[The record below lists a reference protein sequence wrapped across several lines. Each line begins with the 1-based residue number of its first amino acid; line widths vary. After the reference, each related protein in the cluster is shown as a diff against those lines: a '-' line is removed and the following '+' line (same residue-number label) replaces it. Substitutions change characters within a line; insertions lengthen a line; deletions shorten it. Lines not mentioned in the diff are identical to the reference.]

1 MVVRLRFYQQAGDAV
16 MPLTDTKVKN
26 AKPLV
31 KEYKLTD
38 GFGMFLRV
46 TPKGSKYWQ
55 MAYRFEGKQ
64 KLFSIGVYPAVS
76 LSDARQRRDEA
87 RRLLAQDIDP
97 NAKKQ
102 AEVKELKAKR
112 DNTRTFKAV
121 TKAWFSTKTK
131 WSDDYGDSVWK
142 RLETYVFPVI
152 GDKDVAELDTGDLL
166 VPVKKVE
173 ALGYLEVAMR
183 IQQYIT
189 AILRHAVQQKLI
201 RHNPAYDM
209 EGAVQKPQTEHRPAL
224 ELEEIPLL
232 LNKIAEYK
240 GRRLTILAIQ
250 LNLMIFIR
258 SSELRFARW
267 SEIDFKSKLWVIPE
281 QREAIENVKHS
292 TRGAK
297 MKRKHFVPLC
307 KQAMRILKEIRHL
320 TYEEGHDDG
329 LIFTGCY
336 DSFRPMSENTINK
349 ALRNMGYD
357 TKQDICGHGF
367 RTVACSALI
376 ESGLWSEDAVE
387 LQMSHKENNSVRAA
401 YTHKA
406 KHLDQRRL
414 MLQWWA
420 DYLDANR
427 NDMVRPFE
435 FATDARFGL
444 ENQA

>member
-1 MVVRLRFYQQAGDAV
+1 MVVRLRFYQQTGDVV
-16 MPLTDTKVKN
+16 MPLTDAKVKN
-26 AKPLV
+26 AKPLD

-64 KLFSIGVYPAVS
+64 KIFSIGVYPAVS
-76 LSDARQRRDEA
+76 LADARQRRDEA
-87 RRLLAQDIDP
+87 KRLLAQGIDP

-112 DNTRTFKAV
+112 DKTRCFALV
-121 TKAWFSTKTK
+121 AKAWFATKTK
-131 WSDDYGDSVWK
+131 WSKDYGDSVWK

-183 IQQYIT
+183 LQQYIT

-224 ELEEIPLL
+224 ELEEIPQLL
-232 LNKIAEYK
+232 KKIAEYK

-281 QREAIENVKHS
+281 QREEIENVRYS
-292 TRGAK
+292 TRGSK
-297 MKRKHFVPLC
+297 MKRKHFIPLC
-307 KQAMRILKEIRHL
+307 KQAMKILKEIRQL
-320 TYEEGHDDG
+320 TYEEGHDDA

-336 DSFRPMSENTINK
+336 DSFKPMSENTINK
-349 ALRNMGYD
+349 ALRNMGYN

-367 RTVACSALI
+367 RTLACSALI

-387 LQMSHKENNSVRAA
+387 LQMSHKESNSVRAA

-420 DYLDANR
+420 DFLDANS

-435 FATDARFGL
+435 FA
-444 ENQA
+444 

>member
-1 MVVRLRFYQQAGDAV
+1 MS
-16 MPLTDTKVKN
+16 LTDIKAKN
-26 AKPLV
+26 AKPLE

-87 RRLLAQDIDP
+87 RRLLAQGIDP

-112 DNTRTFKAV
+112 DNTRTFRTVA
-121 TKAWFSTKTK
+121 KAWFSTKTK
-131 WSDDYGDSVWK
+131 WSDDYGDAVWK
-142 RLETYVFPVI
+142 RLETYAFPVI

-224 ELEEIPLL
+224 ELEEIPQL

-307 KQAMRILKEIRHL
+307 KQAMKILKEIRQL
-320 TYEEGHDDG
+320 TYEEGQDDG

-336 DSFRPMSENTINK
+336 DSFKPMSENTINK

-367 RTVACSALI
+367 RTLACSALI

-387 LQMSHKENNSVRAA
+387 LQMSHKESNSVRAA

-406 KHLDQRRL
+406 KHLEQRRL

-420 DYLDANR
+420 DFLDANS

-435 FATDARFGL
+435 FAS
-444 ENQA
+444 NK

>member
-1 MVVRLRFYQQAGDAV
+1 MS
-16 MPLTDTKVKN
+16 LTDIKAKN
-26 AKPLV
+26 AKPLE

-87 RRLLAQDIDP
+87 RRLLAQGIDP

-112 DNTRTFKAV
+112 DNTRSFRTVA
-121 TKAWFSTKTK
+121 KAWFSTKTK
-131 WSDDYGDSVWK
+131 WSDDYGDAVWK

-224 ELEEIPLL
+224 ELEEIPQL

-307 KQAMRILKEIRHL
+307 KQAMKILKEIRQL
-320 TYEEGHDDG
+320 TYEEGQDDG

-336 DSFRPMSENTINK
+336 DSFKPMSENTINK

-367 RTVACSALI
+367 RTLACSALI

-387 LQMSHKENNSVRAA
+387 LQMSHKESNSVRAA

-406 KHLDQRRL
+406 KHLEQRRL

-420 DYLDANR
+420 DFLDANS
-427 NDMVRPFE
+427 NHMVRPFE
-435 FATDARFGL
+435 FAS
-444 ENQA
+444 NK

>member
-1 MVVRLRFYQQAGDAV
+1 MS
-16 MPLTDTKVKN
+16 LTDIKAKN
-26 AKPLV
+26 AKPLE

-87 RRLLAQDIDP
+87 RRLLAQGIDP

-112 DNTRTFKAV
+112 DNTRSFRTVA
-121 TKAWFSTKTK
+121 KAWFSTKTK
-131 WSDDYGDSVWK
+131 WSDDYGDAVWK

-201 RHNPAYDM
+201 RHNPAYDI

-224 ELEEIPLL
+224 ELEEIPQL

-307 KQAMRILKEIRHL
+307 KQAMRILKEIRQL

-336 DSFRPMSENTINK
+336 DSFKPMSENTINK
-349 ALRNMGYD
+349 ALRNMGYN

-367 RTVACSALI
+367 RTLACSALI

-387 LQMSHKENNSVRAA
+387 LQMSHKESTSVRAA

-420 DYLDANR
+420 DYLDASR
-427 NDMVRPFE
+427 NGMVRPFE
-435 FATDARFGL
+435 FAS
-444 ENQA
+444 NK

>member
-1 MVVRLRFYQQAGDAV
+1 MS
-16 MPLTDTKVKN
+16 LTDIKAKN
-26 AKPLV
+26 AKPLK

-64 KLFSIGVYPAVS
+64 KIFSIGVYPAVS
-76 LSDARQRRDEA
+76 LGDARQRRDEA
-87 RRLLAQDIDP
+87 RRLLAQGIDP

-112 DNTRTFKAV
+112 DNTRSFRTVA
-121 TKAWFSTKTK
+121 KAWFSTKTK
-131 WSDDYGDSVWK
+131 WSDDYGDAVWK

-224 ELEEIPLL
+224 ELEEIPQL

-307 KQAMRILKEIRHL
+307 KQAMKILKEIRQL
-320 TYEEGHDDG
+320 TYEEGQDDG

-336 DSFRPMSENTINK
+336 DSFKPMSENTINK
-349 ALRNMGYD
+349 ALRNMSYD

-367 RTVACSALI
+367 RTLACSALI

-387 LQMSHKENNSVRAA
+387 LQMSHKESNSVRAA

-406 KHLDQRRL
+406 KHLEQRRL

-420 DYLDANR
+420 DFLDANS

-435 FATDARFGL
+435 FAS
-444 ENQA
+444 NK

>member
-1 MVVRLRFYQQAGDAV
+1 MS
-16 MPLTDTKVKN
+16 LTDIKAKN
-26 AKPLV
+26 AKPLE

-87 RRLLAQDIDP
+87 RRLLAQGIDP

-112 DNTRTFKAV
+112 DNTRSFRTVA
-121 TKAWFSTKTK
+121 KAWFSTKTK
-131 WSDDYGDSVWK
+131 WSDDYGDAVWK

-224 ELEEIPLL
+224 ELEEIPQL

-258 SSELRFARW
+258 SSELRVARW

-307 KQAMRILKEIRHL
+307 KQAMKILKEIRQL
-320 TYEEGHDDG
+320 TYEEGQDDG

-336 DSFRPMSENTINK
+336 DSFKPMSENTINK

-367 RTVACSALI
+367 RTLACSALI

-387 LQMSHKENNSVRAA
+387 LQMSHKESNSVRAA

-406 KHLDQRRL
+406 KHLEQRRL

-420 DYLDANR
+420 DFLDANS

-435 FATDARFGL
+435 FAS
-444 ENQA
+444 NK

>member
-1 MVVRLRFYQQAGDAV
+1 MS
-16 MPLTDTKVKN
+16 LTDIKAKN
-26 AKPLV
+26 AKPLE

-87 RRLLAQDIDP
+87 RRLLAQGIDP

-112 DNTRTFKAV
+112 DNTRSFRTVA
-121 TKAWFSTKTK
+121 KAWFSTKTK
-131 WSDDYGDSVWK
+131 WSDDYGDAVWK
-142 RLETYVFPVI
+142 RLETYAFPVI

-224 ELEEIPLL
+224 ELEEIPQL

-307 KQAMRILKEIRHL
+307 KQAMKILKEIRQL
-320 TYEEGHDDG
+320 TYEEGQDDG

-336 DSFRPMSENTINK
+336 DSFKPMSENTINK
-349 ALRNMGYD
+349 ALRNMGYN

-367 RTVACSALI
+367 RTLACSALI

-387 LQMSHKENNSVRAA
+387 LQMSHKESNSVRAA

-420 DYLDANR
+420 DFLDANS

-435 FATDARFGL
+435 FAS
-444 ENQA
+444 NK

>member
-1 MVVRLRFYQQAGDAV
+1 MS
-16 MPLTDTKVKN
+16 LTDIKAKN
-26 AKPLV
+26 AKPLE

-87 RRLLAQDIDP
+87 RRLLAQGIDP

-112 DNTRTFKAV
+112 DNTRSFRTVA
-121 TKAWFSTKTK
+121 KAWFSTKTK
-131 WSDDYGDSVWK
+131 WSDDYGDAVWK

-224 ELEEIPLL
+224 ELEEIPQL

-307 KQAMRILKEIRHL
+307 KQAMKILKEIRQL
-320 TYEEGHDDG
+320 TYEEGQDDG

-336 DSFRPMSENTINK
+336 DSFKPMSENTINK

-367 RTVACSALI
+367 RTLACSALI

-387 LQMSHKENNSVRAA
+387 LQMSHKESNSVRAA

-420 DYLDANR
+420 DFLDANS
-427 NDMVRPFE
+427 NHMVRPFE
-435 FATDARFGL
+435 FAT
-444 ENQA
+444 NK

>member
-1 MVVRLRFYQQAGDAV
+1 MS
-16 MPLTDTKVKN
+16 LTDIKAKN
-26 AKPLV
+26 AKPLE

-87 RRLLAQDIDP
+87 RRLLAQGIDP

-112 DNTRTFKAV
+112 DNTRSFRTVA
-121 TKAWFSTKTK
+121 KAWFSTKTK
-131 WSDDYGDSVWK
+131 WSDDYSDAVWK

-224 ELEEIPLL
+224 ELEEIPQL

-307 KQAMRILKEIRHL
+307 KQAMKILKEIRQL
-320 TYEEGHDDG
+320 TYEEGQDDG

-336 DSFRPMSENTINK
+336 DSFKPMSENTINK

-367 RTVACSALI
+367 RTLACSALI
-376 ESGLWSEDAVE
+376 ESGLWLEDAVE
-387 LQMSHKENNSVRAA
+387 LQMSHKESNSVRAA

-420 DYLDANR
+420 DFLDANS

-435 FATDARFGL
+435 FAS
-444 ENQA
+444 NK

>member
-1 MVVRLRFYQQAGDAV
+1 MS
-16 MPLTDTKVKN
+16 LTDIKAKN
-26 AKPLV
+26 AKPLK

-64 KLFSIGVYPAVS
+64 KIFSIGVYPAVS
-76 LSDARQRRDEA
+76 LGDARQRRDEA
-87 RRLLAQDIDP
+87 RRLLAQGIDP

-112 DNTRTFKAV
+112 DNTRSFRTVA
-121 TKAWFSTKTK
+121 KAWFSTKTK
-131 WSDDYGDSVWK
+131 WSDDYGDAVWK

-224 ELEEIPLL
+224 ELEEIPQL

-307 KQAMRILKEIRHL
+307 KQAMKILKEIRQL
-320 TYEEGHDDG
+320 TYEEGQDDG

-336 DSFRPMSENTINK
+336 DSFKPMSENTINK

-367 RTVACSALI
+367 RTLACSALI

-387 LQMSHKENNSVRAA
+387 LQMSHKESNSVRAA

-420 DYLDANR
+420 DFLDANS
-427 NDMVRPFE
+427 NHMVRPFE
-435 FATDARFGL
+435 FAS
-444 ENQA
+444 NK

>member
-1 MVVRLRFYQQAGDAV
+1 MS
-16 MPLTDTKVKN
+16 LTDIKAKN
-26 AKPLV
+26 AKPLE

-87 RRLLAQDIDP
+87 RRLLAQGIDP

-102 AEVKELKAKR
+102 AEAKELKAKR
-112 DNTRTFKAV
+112 DNTRSFRTVA
-121 TKAWFSTKTK
+121 KAWFATKTK
-131 WSDDYGDSVWK
+131 WSDDYGDAVWK

-224 ELEEIPLL
+224 ELEEIPQL

-307 KQAMRILKEIRHL
+307 KQAMKLLKEIRQL
-320 TYEEGHDDG
+320 TYEEGQDDG

-336 DSFRPMSENTINK
+336 DSFKPMSENTINK
-349 ALRNMGYD
+349 ALRNMGYN

-367 RTVACSALI
+367 RTLACSALI

-387 LQMSHKENNSVRAA
+387 LQMSHKESNSVRAA

-420 DYLDANR
+420 DFLDANS
-427 NDMVRPFE
+427 NHMVRPFE
-435 FATDARFGL
+435 FAT
-444 ENQA
+444 NK

>member
-1 MVVRLRFYQQAGDAV
+1 MS
-16 MPLTDTKVKN
+16 LTDIKAKN
-26 AKPLV
+26 AKPLE

-87 RRLLAQDIDP
+87 RRLLAQGIDP

-102 AEVKELKAKR
+102 AEVKALKAKR
-112 DNTRTFKAV
+112 DNTRSFRTVA
-121 TKAWFSTKTK
+121 KAWFATKTK
-131 WSDDYGDSVWK
+131 WSDDYGDAVWK

-224 ELEEIPLL
+224 ELEEIPQL

-307 KQAMRILKEIRHL
+307 KQAMKILKEIRQL
-320 TYEEGHDDG
+320 TYEEGQDDG

-336 DSFRPMSENTINK
+336 DSFKPMSENTINK

-367 RTVACSALI
+367 RTLACSALI

-387 LQMSHKENNSVRAA
+387 LQMSHKESNSVRAA

-406 KHLDQRRL
+406 KHLEQRRL

-420 DYLDANR
+420 DYLDASR
-427 NDMVRPFE
+427 NGMVRPFE
-435 FATDARFGL
+435 FAT
-444 ENQA
+444 NK

>member
-1 MVVRLRFYQQAGDAV
+1 MS
-16 MPLTDTKVKN
+16 LTDIKAKN
-26 AKPLV
+26 AKPLE

-87 RRLLAQDIDP
+87 RRLLAQGIDP

-112 DNTRTFKAV
+112 DNTRSFRTVA
-121 TKAWFSTKTK
+121 KAWFSTKTK
-131 WSDDYGDSVWK
+131 WSDDYGDAVWK

-224 ELEEIPLL
+224 ELEEIPQL

-307 KQAMRILKEIRHL
+307 KQAMKILKEIRQL

-336 DSFRPMSENTINK
+336 DSFKPMSENTINK
-349 ALRNMGYD
+349 ALRNMGYN

-367 RTVACSALI
+367 RTLACSALI

-387 LQMSHKENNSVRAA
+387 LQMSHKESNSVRAA

-420 DYLDANR
+420 DFLDANS
-427 NDMVRPFE
+427 NHMVRPFE
-435 FATDARFGL
+435 FAS
-444 ENQA
+444 NK

>member
-1 MVVRLRFYQQAGDAV
+1 MS
-16 MPLTDTKVKN
+16 LTDIKVKN
-26 AKPLV
+26 AKPLE

-87 RRLLAQDIDP
+87 RRLLAQGIDP

-112 DNTRTFKAV
+112 DNTRSFRTVA
-121 TKAWFSTKTK
+121 KAWFSTKTK
-131 WSDDYGDSVWK
+131 WSDDYGDAVWK

-224 ELEEIPLL
+224 ELEEIPQL

-307 KQAMRILKEIRHL
+307 KQAMKILKEIRQL
-320 TYEEGHDDG
+320 TYEEGQDDG

-336 DSFRPMSENTINK
+336 DSFKPMSENTINK

-367 RTVACSALI
+367 RTLACSALI

-387 LQMSHKENNSVRAA
+387 LQMSHKESNSVRAA

-406 KHLDQRRL
+406 KHLEQRRL

-420 DYLDANR
+420 DFLDANS

-435 FATDARFGL
+435 FAT
-444 ENQA
+444 NK

>member
-1 MVVRLRFYQQAGDAV
+1 MS
-16 MPLTDTKVKN
+16 LTDIKVKN
-26 AKPLV
+26 AKPLE

-87 RRLLAQDIDP
+87 RRLLAQGIDP

-112 DNTRTFKAV
+112 DNTRSFRTVA
-121 TKAWFSTKTK
+121 KAWFSTKTK
-131 WSDDYGDSVWK
+131 WSDDYGDAVWK

-224 ELEEIPLL
+224 ELEEIPQL

-307 KQAMRILKEIRHL
+307 KQAMKILKEIRQL
-320 TYEEGHDDG
+320 TYEEGQDDG

-336 DSFRPMSENTINK
+336 DSFKPMSENTINK
-349 ALRNMGYD
+349 ALRNMGYN

-367 RTVACSALI
+367 RTLACSALI

-387 LQMSHKENNSVRAA
+387 LQMSHKESNSVRAA

-406 KHLDQRRL
+406 KHLEQRRL

-420 DYLDANR
+420 DYLDASR
-427 NDMVRPFE
+427 NGMVRPFE
-435 FATDARFGL
+435 FAT
-444 ENQA
+444 NK

>member
-1 MVVRLRFYQQAGDAV
+1 MS
-16 MPLTDTKVKN
+16 LTDIKVKN
-26 AKPLV
+26 AKPLE

-87 RRLLAQDIDP
+87 RRLLAQGIDP

-112 DNTRTFKAV
+112 DNTRSFRTVA
-121 TKAWFSTKTK
+121 KAWFSTKTK
-131 WSDDYGDSVWK
+131 WSDDYGDAVWK
-142 RLETYVFPVI
+142 RLETYAFPVI

-224 ELEEIPLL
+224 ELEEIPQL

-307 KQAMRILKEIRHL
+307 KQAMKILKEIRQL
-320 TYEEGHDDG
+320 TYEEGQDDG

-336 DSFRPMSENTINK
+336 DSFKPMSENTINK

-367 RTVACSALI
+367 RTLACSALI

-387 LQMSHKENNSVRAA
+387 LQMSHKESNSVRAA

-406 KHLDQRRL
+406 KHLEQRRL

-420 DYLDANR
+420 DFLDANS

-435 FATDARFGL
+435 FAS
-444 ENQA
+444 NK

>member
-1 MVVRLRFYQQAGDAV
+1 MS
-16 MPLTDTKVKN
+16 LTDIKAKN
-26 AKPLV
+26 AKPLE

-87 RRLLAQDIDP
+87 RRLLAQGIDP

-102 AEVKELKAKR
+102 AEAKELKAKR
-112 DNTRTFKAV
+112 DNTRSFRTVA
-121 TKAWFSTKTK
+121 KAWFATKTK
-131 WSDDYGDSVWK
+131 WSDDYGDAVWK

-224 ELEEIPLL
+224 ELEEIPQL

-307 KQAMRILKEIRHL
+307 KQAMKILKEIRQL
-320 TYEEGHDDG
+320 TYEEGQDDG

-336 DSFRPMSENTINK
+336 DSFKPMSENTINK

-367 RTVACSALI
+367 RTLACSALI

-387 LQMSHKENNSVRAA
+387 LQMSHKESNSVRAA

-406 KHLDQRRL
+406 KHLQRRL

-420 DYLDANR
+420 DFLDANS

-435 FATDARFGL
+435 FAS
-444 ENQA
+444 NK

>member
-1 MVVRLRFYQQAGDAV
+1 MS
-16 MPLTDTKVKN
+16 LTDIKAKN
-26 AKPLV
+26 AKPLE

-87 RRLLAQDIDP
+87 RRLLAQGIDP

-112 DNTRTFKAV
+112 DNTRSFRTVA
-121 TKAWFSTKTK
+121 KAWFATKTK
-131 WSDDYGDSVWK
+131 WSDDYGDAVWK

-224 ELEEIPLL
+224 ELEEIPQL

-307 KQAMRILKEIRHL
+307 KQAMKILKEIRQL
-320 TYEEGHDDG
+320 TYEEGQDDG

-336 DSFRPMSENTINK
+336 DSFKPMSENTINK
-349 ALRNMGYD
+349 ALRNMGYN

-367 RTVACSALI
+367 RTLACSALI

-387 LQMSHKENNSVRAA
+387 LQMSHKESNSVRAA

-420 DYLDANR
+420 DFLDANS

-435 FATDARFGL
+435 FAT
-444 ENQA
+444 NK

>member
-1 MVVRLRFYQQAGDAV
+1 MS
-16 MPLTDTKVKN
+16 LTDIKAKN
-26 AKPLV
+26 AKPLE

-87 RRLLAQDIDP
+87 RRLLAQGIDP

-102 AEVKELKAKR
+102 AEVKALKAKR
-112 DNTRTFKAV
+112 DNTRSFRTVA
-121 TKAWFSTKTK
+121 KAWFATKTK
-131 WSDDYGDSVWK
+131 WSDDYGDAVWK

-224 ELEEIPLL
+224 ELEEIPQL

-307 KQAMRILKEIRHL
+307 KQAMKILKEIRQL
-320 TYEEGHDDG
+320 TYEEGQDDG

-336 DSFRPMSENTINK
+336 DSFKPMSENTINK

-367 RTVACSALI
+367 RTLACSALI

-387 LQMSHKENNSVRAA
+387 LQMSHKESNSVRAA

-406 KHLDQRRL
+406 KHLEQRRL

-420 DYLDANR
+420 DFLDANS

-435 FATDARFGL
+435 FAS
-444 ENQA
+444 NK

>member
-1 MVVRLRFYQQAGDAV
+1 MS
-16 MPLTDTKVKN
+16 LTDIKAKN
-26 AKPLV
+26 AKPLE

-87 RRLLAQDIDP
+87 RRLLAQGIDP

-112 DNTRTFKAV
+112 DNTRSFRTVA
-121 TKAWFSTKTK
+121 KAWFSTKTK
-131 WSDDYGDSVWK
+131 WSDDYGDAVWK

-224 ELEEIPLL
+224 ELEEIPQL

-307 KQAMRILKEIRHL
+307 KQAMRILKEIRQL
-320 TYEEGHDDG
+320 TYEEGQDDG

-336 DSFRPMSENTINK
+336 DSFKPMSENTINK

-367 RTVACSALI
+367 RTLACSALI

-387 LQMSHKENNSVRAA
+387 LQMSHKESNSVRAA

-406 KHLDQRRL
+406 KHLEQRRL

-420 DYLDANR
+420 DYLDASR
-427 NDMVRPFE
+427 NGMVSPFE
-435 FATDARFGL
+435 FAT
-444 ENQA
+444 NK

>member
-1 MVVRLRFYQQAGDAV
+1 MS
-16 MPLTDTKVKN
+16 LTYIKVKN
-26 AKPLV
+26 AKPLE

-87 RRLLAQDIDP
+87 RRLLAQGIDP

-112 DNTRTFKAV
+112 DNTRSFRTVA
-121 TKAWFSTKTK
+121 KAWFSTKTK
-131 WSDDYGDSVWK
+131 WSDDYGDAVWK

-224 ELEEIPLL
+224 ELEEIPQL

-307 KQAMRILKEIRHL
+307 KQAMKILKEIRQL
-320 TYEEGHDDG
+320 TYEEGQDDG

-336 DSFRPMSENTINK
+336 DSFKPMSENTINK

-367 RTVACSALI
+367 RTLACSALI

-387 LQMSHKENNSVRAA
+387 LQMSHKESNSVRAA

-420 DYLDANR
+420 DFLDANS
-427 NDMVRPFE
+427 NHMVRPFE
-435 FATDARFGL
+435 FAS
-444 ENQA
+444 NK

>member
-1 MVVRLRFYQQAGDAV
+1 MLVRFVFYQQSRGV
-16 MPLTDTKVKN
+16 FMSLTDTKVKN
-26 AKPLV
+26 AKPLD

-46 TPKGSKYWQ
+46 TSKGSKYWQ
-55 MAYRFEGKQ
+55 MAYRFDGKQ
-64 KLFSIGVYPAVS
+64 KIFSIGVYPAVS

-87 RRLLAQDIDP
+87 RRLLAQGIDP
-97 NAKKQ
+97 NAKKH

-112 DNTRTFKAV
+112 DKTRSFSIVA
-121 TKAWFSTKTK
+121 KAWFSTKTK
-131 WSDDYGDSVWK
+131 WSEDYGDAVWK
-142 RLETYVFPVI
+142 RLETYVFPAI

-224 ELEEIPLL
+224 ELEEIPQL

-307 KQAMRILKEIRHL
+307 KQAMKILKEIRQL
-320 TYEEGHDDG
+320 TYEEGQDDG

-336 DSFRPMSENTINK
+336 DSFKPMSENTINK

-367 RTVACSALI
+367 RTLACSALI

-387 LQMSHKENNSVRAA
+387 LQMSHKESNSVRAA

-420 DYLDANR
+420 DFLDANS
-427 NDMVRPFE
+427 NHMVRPFE
-435 FATDARFGL
+435 FAS
-444 ENQA
+444 NK

>member
-1 MVVRLRFYQQAGDAV
+1 MVVRLHFYQQTGDAV

-26 AKPLV
+26 AKPLE

-87 RRLLAQDIDP
+87 RRLLAQGIDP

-102 AEVKELKAKR
+102 AEAKELKAKR
-112 DNTRTFKAV
+112 DNTRSFRTVA
-121 TKAWFSTKTK
+121 KAWFATKTK
-131 WSDDYGDSVWK
+131 WSDDYGDAVWK

-224 ELEEIPLL
+224 ELEEIPQL

-307 KQAMRILKEIRHL
+307 KQAMKILKEIRQL
-320 TYEEGHDDG
+320 TYEEGQDDG

-336 DSFRPMSENTINK
+336 DSFKPMSENTINK

-367 RTVACSALI
+367 RTLACSALI

-387 LQMSHKENNSVRAA
+387 LQMSHKESNSVRAA

-420 DYLDANR
+420 DFLDANS
-427 NDMVRPFE
+427 NHMVRPFE
-435 FATDARFGL
+435 FAS
-444 ENQA
+444 NK

>member
-1 MVVRLRFYQQAGDAV
+1 
-16 MPLTDTKVKN
+16 
-26 AKPLV
+26 
-31 KEYKLTD
+31 
-38 GFGMFLRV
+38 MFLRV

-87 RRLLAQDIDP
+87 RRLLAQGIDP

-112 DNTRTFKAV
+112 DNTRYFRTVA
-121 TKAWFSTKTK
+121 KAWFSTKTK
-131 WSDDYGDSVWK
+131 WSDDYGDAVWK

-189 AILRHAVQQKLI
+189 AILRQAVQQKLI

-224 ELEEIPLL
+224 ELEEIPQL

-307 KQAMRILKEIRHL
+307 KQAMKILKEIRQL
-320 TYEEGHDDG
+320 TYEEGQDDG

-336 DSFRPMSENTINK
+336 DSFKPMSENTINK
-349 ALRNMGYD
+349 ALRNMGYN

-367 RTVACSALI
+367 RTLACSALI

-387 LQMSHKENNSVRAA
+387 LQMSHKESNSVRAA

-420 DYLDANR
+420 DYLDASR
-427 NDMVRPFE
+427 NGMVRPFE
-435 FATDARFGL
+435 FAS
-444 ENQA
+444 NK

>member
-1 MVVRLRFYQQAGDAV
+1 MS
-16 MPLTDTKVKN
+16 LTDIKAKN
-26 AKPLV
+26 AKPLE

-87 RRLLAQDIDP
+87 RRLLAQGIDP

-112 DNTRTFKAV
+112 DNTRSFRTVA
-121 TKAWFSTKTK
+121 KAWFSTKTK
-131 WSDDYGDSVWK
+131 WSDDYGDAVWK

-224 ELEEIPLL
+224 ELEEIPQL

-307 KQAMRILKEIRHL
+307 KQAMKILKEIRQL
-320 TYEEGHDDG
+320 TYEEGQDDG

-336 DSFRPMSENTINK
+336 DSFKPMSENTINK
-349 ALRNMGYD
+349 ALRNMGYN

-367 RTVACSALI
+367 RTLACSALI

-387 LQMSHKENNSVRAA
+387 LQMSHKESNSVRAA

-406 KHLDQRRL
+406 KHLEQRRL

-420 DYLDANR
+420 DFLDANS

-435 FATDARFGL
+435 FAS
-444 ENQA
+444 NK

>member
-1 MVVRLRFYQQAGDAV
+1 MS
-16 MPLTDTKVKN
+16 LTDIKAKN
-26 AKPLV
+26 AKPLE

-87 RRLLAQDIDP
+87 RKLLAQGIDP

-112 DNTRTFKAV
+112 DNTRSFRTVA
-121 TKAWFSTKTK
+121 KAWFATKTK
-131 WSDDYGDSVWK
+131 WSDDYGDAVWK

-224 ELEEIPLL
+224 ELEEIPQL

-307 KQAMRILKEIRHL
+307 KQAMKILKEIRQL
-320 TYEEGHDDG
+320 TYEEGQDDG

-336 DSFRPMSENTINK
+336 DSFKPMSENTINK

-367 RTVACSALI
+367 RTLACSALI

-387 LQMSHKENNSVRAA
+387 LQMSHKESNSVRAA

-420 DYLDANR
+420 DFLDANS
-427 NDMVRPFE
+427 NSMIRPFE
-435 FATDARFGL
+435 FAHR
-444 ENQA
+444 NQS

>member
-1 MVVRLRFYQQAGDAV
+1 MS
-16 MPLTDTKVKN
+16 LTDIKAKN
-26 AKPLV
+26 AKPLE

-87 RRLLAQDIDP
+87 RRLLAQGIDP

-102 AEVKELKAKR
+102 AEAKELKAKR
-112 DNTRTFKAV
+112 DNTRSFRTVA
-121 TKAWFSTKTK
+121 KAWFATKTK
-131 WSDDYGDSVWK
+131 WSDDYGDAVWK

-224 ELEEIPLL
+224 ELEEIPQL

-307 KQAMRILKEIRHL
+307 KQAMKILKEIRQL
-320 TYEEGHDDG
+320 TYEEGQDDG

-336 DSFRPMSENTINK
+336 DSFKPMSENTINK

-367 RTVACSALI
+367 RTLACSALI

-387 LQMSHKENNSVRAA
+387 LQMSHKESNSVRAA

-406 KHLDQRRL
+406 KHLEQRRL

-420 DYLDANR
+420 DYLDASR
-427 NDMVRPFE
+427 NGMVRPFE
-435 FATDARFGL
+435 FAT
-444 ENQA
+444 NK

>member
-1 MVVRLRFYQQAGDAV
+1 MS
-16 MPLTDTKVKN
+16 LTDIKAKN
-26 AKPLV
+26 AKPLE

-87 RRLLAQDIDP
+87 RRLLAQGIDP

-112 DNTRTFKAV
+112 DNTRYFRTVA
-121 TKAWFSTKTK
+121 KAWFSTKTK
-131 WSDDYGDSVWK
+131 WSDDYGDAVWK

-189 AILRHAVQQKLI
+189 AILRQAVQQKLI

-224 ELEEIPLL
+224 ELEEIPQL

-307 KQAMRILKEIRHL
+307 KQAMKILKEIRQL
-320 TYEEGHDDG
+320 TYEEGQDDG

-336 DSFRPMSENTINK
+336 DSFKPMSENTINK
-349 ALRNMGYD
+349 ALRNMGYN

-367 RTVACSALI
+367 RTLACSALI

-387 LQMSHKENNSVRAA
+387 LQMSHKESNSVRAA

-420 DYLDANR
+420 DYLDASR
-427 NDMVRPFE
+427 NGMVRPFE
-435 FATDARFGL
+435 FAS
-444 ENQA
+444 NK